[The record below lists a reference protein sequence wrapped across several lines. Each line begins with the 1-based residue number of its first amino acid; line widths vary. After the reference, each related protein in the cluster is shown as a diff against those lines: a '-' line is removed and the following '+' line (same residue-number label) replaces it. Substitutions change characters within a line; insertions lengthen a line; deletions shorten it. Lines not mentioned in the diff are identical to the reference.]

1 MINLVLLEKLCT
13 AYGISGD
20 ESQIR
25 DIIKEEIKDFA
36 DSIKTDNMGNL
47 LVFKRG
53 RKRAAKKLLVSAHMD
68 EVGFI
73 VTYIN
78 ENGTLKFAP
87 VGGIIDSAAASRYV
101 RIGKNNISGIVNA
114 VPIHVLGDAE
124 RKKSTPVS
132 DLQIDIGA
140 ESREQAEKYI
150 SLGDSIVF
158 DAPFEIKDGRII
170 SKAIDDRLGC
180 LVLIEMIKS
189 ELPCDMYFSFVVQ
202 EEVGLRGSRAAA
214 FTTAPDCAV
223 IVEGTTASDVP
234 FCENENRVCCVGKG
248 AVVSFMDR
256 ATIYDKEYYE
266 LAMSLARENNIPVQ
280 TKTKIAGGNDAGAI
294 SVSRAGVR
302 TAAVSVPCRYI
313 HSASSIASVSDAQ
326 SVYDLVWLLSE
337 KMAEPVE

>member
-1 MINLVLLEKLCT
+1 MIDLVLLEKLCT
-13 AYGISGD
+13 ACGISGD

-25 DIIKEEIKDFA
+25 NII
-36 DSIKTDNMGNL
+36 
-47 LVFKRG
+47 
-53 RKRAAKKLLVSAHMD
+53 RAGKKLLVSAHMD

-78 ENGTLKFAP
+78 ENGTVKFAS

-114 VPIHVLGDAE
+114 VPVHVLGDAE
-124 RKKSTPVS
+124 RKKSTPIS
-132 DLQIDIGA
+132 ELQIDIGA

-150 SLGDSIVF
+150 SIGDSIVF

-180 LVLIEMIKS
+180 LVLTEMIKS

-202 EEVGLRGSRAAA
+202 EEVGLRGARAAA
-214 FTTAPDCAV
+214 FEIAPDRAV

-234 FCENENRVCCVGKG
+234 FCENENKVCCVGKG

-256 ATIYDKEYYE
+256 AAIYDKEYYD
-266 LAMSLARENNIPVQ
+266 LAMTLAKDNNIPVQ

-294 SVSRAGVR
+294 SVSRTGVR

-326 SVYDLVWLLSE
+326 SVYDLVYLLSE
-337 KMAEPVE
+337 QMAEPVE